1 MASNKTIIIRV
12 AVSVIICLAVGAL
25 SGIATSSSVSTWYT
39 TLNKPPFNPPNW
51 LFAPVWTLL
60 YAMMGVA
67 AGIVWSKG
75 KESIGVKLALGL
87 FIGQLLLNSLWSVL
101 FFGLRN
107 PTAAL
112 VEIVVLWVAI
122 LLTINRFYLVSKAA
136 VWLLTPYLVW
146 VSFAALLN
154 ASIVILN

>member
-12 AVSVIICLAVGAL
+12 AVSVIVCLAVGGL

-67 AGIVWSKG
+67 AGIVWSRA

-87 FIGQLLLNSLWSVL
+87 FVGQLLLNSLWSVL

-122 LLTINRFYLVSKAA
+122 LLSINRFYLISKAA
-136 VWLLTPYLVW
+136 AWLLVPYLIW

>member
-12 AVSVIICLAVGAL
+12 AVSIIVCLAVGAL

-67 AGIVWSKG
+67 AGLVWSG
-75 KESIGVKLALGL
+75 AKESIGVKLALGL
-87 FIGQLLLNSLWSVL
+87 FVGQLLLNSLWSVL

-122 LLTINRFYLVSKAA
+122 LLTINRFYLISKTAA
-136 VWLLTPYLVW
+136 WLLVPYLIW

>member
-67 AGIVWSKG
+67 AGIVWSRA
-75 KESIGVKLALGL
+75 KESMGVKLALGL
-87 FIGQLLLNSLWSVL
+87 FVGQLLLNSLWSVL

-122 LLTINRFYLVSKAA
+122 LLSINRFYLISKAA
-136 VWLLTPYLVW
+136 AWLLVPYLIW